1 MEAQISSGSVTN
13 IIKSWL
19 KGLDSTECSVARD
32 LAVQFRKC
40 GMNLKECAET
50 FRLKNLL
57 KRGGESYSFEKLEK
71 IVTNIKNTC
80 IDSGL
85 PEERLSDTLLQV
97 FELSNNESIHPV
109 QCRTIS

>member
-1 MEAQISSGSVTN
+1 MATGKDTRRNCHGVEISSGSVTN

-19 KGLDSTECSVARD
+19 KGLDSTECSAARD

-57 KRGGESYSFEKLEK
+57 KRGGES
-71 IVTNIKNTC
+71 
-80 IDSGL
+80 GL
-85 PEERLSDTLLQV
+85 L
-97 FELSNNESIHPV
+97 
-109 QCRTIS
+109 